1 MSAKPSRRASR
12 ALVTGGATVA
22 LAGSTL
28 LAPGTSTAAGGG
40 IVAPPDKIVIEI
52 ATVNGS
58 GCPAGTAAVAVSP
71 DNTAFT
77 VTYSNYLAQVGVGS
91 KPTDFR
97 KNCQLNLVVH
107 VPHGFTYAV
116 ASADYRGYAH
126 LERGASAIQK
136 ASYYFQGSPDTA
148 ARQHPFNGPFDNNWQ
163 ATDQTDWGQLV
174 WAPCGVKRNFNI
186 NTELR
191 VNAGTSDTAKTNSFI
206 AMDSTDGDIRTVYR
220 LAWRECPD
228 RRG

>member
-1 MSAKPSRRASR
+1 MSAKPSRRAAR

-28 LAPGTSTAAGGG
+28 LAPGTSTAAAGG

-58 GCPAGTAAVAVSP
+58 GCPAGTAAVAVAP

-77 VTYSNYLAQVGVGS
+77 VTYSQYLAQVGVGS

-148 ARQHPFNGPFDNNWQ
+148 ARQHPFNGPYDNNWQ

-220 LAWRECPD
+220 LAWKECPD